1 MSIPT
6 LLYYAWERTG
16 RKEFCLCADPSC
28 CQTPPL
34 ISIPRDSITF
44 VNNWLHFLQFVKLCN
59 FAWTEGHCP
68 SDPQSSLTKFK
79 LYHLHQRGWWW
90 LATYL
95 SCSAAAL
102 DGRMPSCGEPPADG
116 ENCMYLPAISN
127 LCPVSNSTLPLLD
140 FYRPPIAIRSFN
152 SLHSSATTATRTSPT
167 QFPRFLPSFLPSPRW
182 WPKSHSSRMNEQR
195 KNWCQYGSKRR

>member
-1 MSIPT
+1 MSIQT
-6 LLYYAWERTG
+6 LPYYACEEKQEIKHLSVSRSILLPNSPSHLKSKRFYHLCEQLTTFSAIC
-16 RKEFCLCADPSC
+16 KTMQFCM
-28 CQTPPL
+28 
-34 ISIPRDSITF
+34 
-44 VNNWLHFLQFVKLCN
+44 NW
-59 FAWTEGHCP
+59 GHCLP
-68 SDPQSSLTKFK
+68 DPQSSLTKFK

-167 QFPRFLPSFLPSPRW
+167 QFPRVFPSFLPQDGDLNPTPAEWMR
-182 WPKSHSSRMNEQR
+182 NV
-195 KNWCQYGSKRR
+195 

>member
-1 MSIPT
+1 MSIQT
-6 LLYYAWERTG
+6 LPYYACEEKQEIKHLSVSRSILLPNSPSHLKSKRFYHLCEQLTTFSAICKTMQFCMNWEH
-16 RKEFCLCADPSC
+16 CL
-28 CQTPPL
+28 
-34 ISIPRDSITF
+34 
-44 VNNWLHFLQFVKLCN
+44 
-59 FAWTEGHCP
+59 

-127 LCPVSNSTLPLLD
+127 ICLVSNSTQPLLD

-167 QFPRFLPSFLPSPRW
+167 QFPRFLPSFLP
-182 WPKSHSSRMNEQR
+182 
-195 KNWCQYGSKRR
+195 